1 MFGIGPSERSVCR
14 PADHLG
20 FDRIPSSQVSGMA
33 QHLLIVDDDPTVRAS
48 LSDALDRRGLRVS
61 TADDGEKALSQLAA
75 SAVDLVLTDVRMP
88 GIDGVELLR
97 LIRER
102 APAVDVVLMTAYDDM
117 PTVVAAMREGARD
130 FLVKPLDLQELRGL
144 VDRLLA
150 DRQDQR
156 GRAVRPEAE
165 PTPVDD
171 PEEYRLDRLVGRD
184 PQMIGVFKIVGQAAG
199 NRVNVLIRGESGT
212 GKELIARAIHFNSA
226 AAGEPFVAVNC
237 TAIPAT
243 LLESELFGHLKGAFT
258 GAIADRKGRF
268 AAAGRGTLFL
278 DEVGDTPAEFQ
289 AKLLRVLQEHEFYP
303 VGADRPQRT
312 EARIIAA
319 THRDLEAAVREER
332 FRADLYFRLR
342 VLEIRIPPLRERR
355 ADIPALVEH
364 LVQRISRTLDRP
376 APMFSPEALEVI
388 EEHDWPGNVREL
400 ENCLTRALVVA
411 TGEMIHARHL
421 DLSASPAPPR
431 TPLRSLDEVESE
443 HVRRVLEALGRHKAR
458 TAETLGVSRPRL
470 ARLIQKYGLE

>member
-1 MFGIGPSERSVCR
+1 
-14 PADHLG
+14 
-20 FDRIPSSQVSGMA
+20 MA

-48 LSDALDRRGLRVS
+48 LADALDRRGLRVS
-61 TADDGEKALSQLAA
+61 TAGDGVQALSQLAA
-75 SAVDLVLTDVRMP
+75 NAVDLVLTDMRMP
-88 GIDGVELLR
+88 GIDGAELLR

-102 APAVDVVLMTAYDDM
+102 APSVDVVLMTAYDDM

-130 FLVKPLDLQELRGL
+130 FLVKPLDLQEMRGL

-150 DRQDQR
+150 DRQDKR
-156 GRAVRPEAE
+156 SRAARSEAV
-165 PTPVDD
+165 PAPVDD
-171 PEEYRLDRLVGRD
+171 PEEYRLERLVGRD
-184 PQMIGVFKIVGQAAG
+184 PQMIDVFKIVGQAAG

-226 AAGEPFVAVNC
+226 AASEPFVAVNC
-237 TAIPAT
+237 TAIAAT
-243 LLESELFGHLKGAFT
+243 LLEAELFGHLKGAFT
-258 GAIADRKGRF
+258 GAVADRKGRF

-278 DEVGDTPAEFQ
+278 DEVGDTPPEFQ

-342 VLEIRIPPLRERR
+342 VLEIRIPPLRDRKT
-355 ADIPALVEH
+355 DIPALVEH
-364 LVQRISRTLDRP
+364 LVQRISRTLGRSPP
-376 APMFSPEALEVI
+376 AISAEAMEGI
-388 EEHDWPGNVREL
+388 EEHHWPGNVREL

-411 TGEMIHARHL
+411 TGDMVHSRHL
-421 DLSASPAPPR
+421 DLSASPAPAR

-443 HVRRVLEALGRHKAR
+443 HVRRVLEALGGHKAR

-470 ARLIQKYGLE
+470 ARLIQKYGLK